1 MILGAYVCCSDY
13 SHNQSLATGQFV
25 IRDGVLLGGGGGGHQ
40 AIIKQSKVLVNRLGY
55 SGSLIFYIPN
65 GAKNV
70 GNDGF
75 VFCLFEVRKLVF
87 QICSFLQAT

>member
-13 SHNQSLATGQFV
+13 SHNQGLATKQFV
-25 IRDGVLLGGGGGGHQ
+25 IRDGVLLGGGGGGRQ

-55 SGSLIFYIPN
+55 SGSLISYIPD

-75 VFCLFEVRKLVF
+75 VFCLFEVRKVVF
-87 QICSFLQAT
+87 QICSFFQAT

>member
-1 MILGAYVCCSDY
+1 MILSTYICCSDY
-13 SHNQSLATGQFV
+13 SHNQNLATRQFV
-25 IRDGVLLGGGGGGHQ
+25 IRDGVLLGGDGDGRK
-40 AIIKQSKVLVNRLGY
+40 AIIKQSKLLVNRLDY
-55 SGSLIFYIPN
+55 SGSLISYIPD

-75 VFCLFEVRKLVF
+75 VFCLFEIRKLVF